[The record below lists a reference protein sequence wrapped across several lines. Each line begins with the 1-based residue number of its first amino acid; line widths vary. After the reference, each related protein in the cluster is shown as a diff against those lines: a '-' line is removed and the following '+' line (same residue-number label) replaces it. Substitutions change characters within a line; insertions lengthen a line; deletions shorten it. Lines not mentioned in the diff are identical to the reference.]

1 MVDAV
6 DDKTQRRGSWD
17 TPPLG
22 RTIAILLS
30 IVLHVLPFPAY
41 LLGGLLH
48 WFGPTPDELADHQ
61 TIIPIDLMLGEG
73 DETPAGA
80 ASPFQPPTL
89 EEDPSAIPTA
99 PVVQDAG
106 VEQVPDAEPVLAEA
120 GPEASADADAS
131 AVDAEPDAGPDAAT
145 DKASDAAVPDAG
157 PKVPGLDAEV
167 ARADGLD
174 ASTAMAGPDASPA
187 AAPEAGTVGA
197 EAGVPEAGGSRPIR
211 DPIGLAGDARRIAPQ
226 DPNVSLL
233 IYPER
238 IRSHR
243 LANQFA
249 PTLTKLRNW
258 RNFFG
263 GTELDPVRD
272 TDRILLA
279 GPQLRDSSRV
289 VAVVRYN
296 VPQERVRAAIDVVVK
311 RSGGRWE
318 NKRVPV
324 AKANVDGAERYFV
337 LTGPGVLVVVPP
349 DGLDQALA
357 LPRNLRF
364 PQGGNDAVVLFLKS
378 PANAFRGLPVKLPT
392 SVEWMR
398 FSLSLNPAGGAD
410 ARLEAKDRDAASAAK
425 NAPDV
430 TETVNKAM
438 VVDLLF
444 TKRRLLDPV
453 TFRADGDRIRAETHV
468 TDAQLRHILSMMAA
482 TIEQVDKEAPARP
495 AGSR

>member
-1 MVDAV
+1 MVEAV

-22 RTIAILLS
+22 RMIAILLS
-30 IVLHVLPFPAY
+30 VVLHVLPFPAY
-41 LLGGLLH
+41 LLGGLLN
-48 WFGPTPDELADHQ
+48 WFGPTPDELADHP

-73 DETPAGA
+73 DESPAGA
-80 ASPFQPPTL
+80 TSPFQPPTL
-89 EEDPSAIPTA
+89 EEDPGAIPTA

-106 VEQVPDAEPVLAEA
+106 VEQVPDAEPVLPEA
-120 GPEASADADAS
+120 GPEASVEADAS
-131 AVDAEPDAGPDAAT
+131 VVDAEPDAGPDAAT
-145 DKASDAAVPDAG
+145 DKPSDAAVPDAG

-187 AAPEAGTVGA
+187 VATEAGPVGA
-197 EAGVPEAGGSRPIR
+197 EAGVPEAGGPRPIR
-211 DPIGLAGDARRIAPQ
+211 DPIGLAGDAQRIAPQ

-324 AKANVDGAERYFV
+324 AKAHVDGAERYFV

-349 DGLDQALA
+349 DGLDQALG

-364 PQGGNDAVVLFLKS
+364 PQGGNDAIVLFLKY
-378 PANAFRGLPVKLPT
+378 PANAFRDFPVKLPT

-410 ARLEAKDRDAASAAK
+410 ARLEAKDRDAESAAK
-425 NAPDV
+425 NAPDL

-453 TFRADGDRIRAETHV
+453 TFRAEGDRIRAETHV
-468 TDAQLRHILSMMAA
+468 TDAQLRHILSMVAA
-482 TIEQVDKEAPARP
+482 KIEQVDKEAPARP

>member
-1 MVDAV
+1 
-6 DDKTQRRGSWD
+6 
-17 TPPLG
+17 
-22 RTIAILLS
+22 
-30 IVLHVLPFPAY
+30 
-41 LLGGLLH
+41 
-48 WFGPTPDELADHQ
+48 
-61 TIIPIDLMLGEG
+61 
-73 DETPAGA
+73 
-80 ASPFQPPTL
+80 
-89 EEDPSAIPTA
+89 
-99 PVVQDAG
+99 
-106 VEQVPDAEPVLAEA
+106 VLAEA
-120 GPEASADADAS
+120 GREASAEADAS
-131 AVDAEPDAGPDAAT
+131 ASDAESDAGLDAT
-145 DKASDAAVPDAG
+145 EGPSDATVPDAG
-157 PKVPGLDAEV
+157 PKVPGPDAEV
-167 ARADGLD
+167 ARADGTD
-174 ASTAMAGPDASPA
+174 AATAMAGPDATPGTS
-187 AAPEAGTVGA
+187 EAGTAGT
-197 EAGVPEAGGSRPIR
+197 EAGVAEAGGSRPIR
-211 DPIGLAGDARRIAPQ
+211 DPIGLAGDAQRIAPQ
-226 DPNVSLL
+226 DPNVSIL

-324 AKANVDGAERYFV
+324 AKAHVDGAERYFV
-337 LTGPGVLVVVPP
+337 MTGPGVLVVVPP
-349 DGLDQALA
+349 DGLDQALR
-357 LPRNLRF
+357 LPRNLKF
-364 PQGGNDAVVLFLKS
+364 PQGGNDAVVLFLKY

-410 ARLEAKDRDAASAAK
+410 ARLEAKDRDAESAAK

-430 TETVNKAM
+430 TEAVNKAM

-453 TFRADGDRIRAETHV
+453 TFRAEGDRIRAETHV